1 MLKKPFARKT
11 IYFFCGMALCAVT
24 FSAPVL
30 FSKPVFADPPH
41 WAPAH
46 GYKGKHKKGKYKKHK
61 RHKGKHSRYRNY
73 RESALPATT
82 SLPRITLDNCNRD
95 LIGGAIGGAAG
106 GYIGSRIG
114 KGDGKLAATAVGA
127 ILGALVGGSIGHA
140 MDQID
145 QTCVG
150 RVLET
155 ARTGQTVAWRN
166 PDSGGTYEVTPV
178 ATNTSEGNRFCR
190 DYTARST
197 INGRTETIRGV
208 ACRQYDGTWKT
219 VN

>member
-1 MLKKPFARKT
+1 
-11 IYFFCGMALCAVT
+11 MALCSVS
-24 FSAPVL
+24 FSALVL
-30 FSKPVFADPPH
+30 FSTPVFADPPH

-46 GYKGKHKKGKYKKHK
+46 GHKGKHKKGKYRKHK
-61 RHKGKHSRYRNY
+61 RKHSRDRHY
-73 RESALPATT
+73 RESYRAAQAAIE
-82 SLPRITLDNCNRD
+82 LPRITLDNCNRQ

-114 KGDGKLAATAVGA
+114 KGDGKLAATALGA
-127 ILGALVGGSIGHA
+127 IIGALVGGNIGRA
-140 MDQID
+140 MDEID

-166 PDSGGTYEVTPV
+166 PDTGNKYEVTPV
-178 ATNTSEGNRFCR
+178 ATNTRDLNRYCR

-197 INGRTETIRGV
+197 INGRTETVRGV
-208 ACRQYDGTWKT
+208 TCRQSDGTWKT
-219 VN
+219 IN